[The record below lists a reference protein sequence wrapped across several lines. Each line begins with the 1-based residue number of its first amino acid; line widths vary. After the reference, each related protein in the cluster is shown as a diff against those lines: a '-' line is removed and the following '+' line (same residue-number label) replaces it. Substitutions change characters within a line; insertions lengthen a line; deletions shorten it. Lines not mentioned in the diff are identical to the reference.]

1 MQKAWIEEQV
11 PQCGYCQPGFIM
23 SAVALLKANP
33 KPSDKDIDEVLS
45 NICRCGTYSAIRR
58 AVHRAAA
65 LLARRAVKKWTRR
78 MAIIGGV
85 AGGGLLGV
93 GFWFARERDRLGERT
108 LFNVKPNEAGLSGWV
123 KITRDNGVVVAVP
136 RAEMGQGVQTAL
148 AMLVAEEMDAR
159 WNQMRVEDPPEN
171 GVYRNVDI
179 LIDGLPFS
187 PEEAGTVVDVAHW
200 MAGKL
205 GGVLGVLATG
215 GSTSVRDAWH
225 PMRVAGAVA
234 RDLLLRAASR
244 KASVPVGEL
253 VVVDGEVRRKS
264 GGRVAT
270 FGELVDHVGDLS
282 SMPAPPLKKPSEFK
296 LIGKPLPRLD
306 IPAKV
311 LGVATF
317 GIDVR
322 RPNLLYAAV
331 LNAPT
336 FGGSATGFKVK
347 GSLPKGVETVIIVPG
362 GIAAIGTS
370 WWRANKLLE
379 EGVEVQWQP
388 GPEPNLDSAT
398 LWRRYEGLMQD
409 GKPALTRTL
418 GEEKKPATVRPIE
431 ATYRA
436 PYLAHTTMEPMNCT
450 AQVTRQ
456 GDKNGVEVWMPN
468 QSPTLMRLVAG
479 KTADVPQAEVTVRTT
494 FLGGGFGRR
503 AEVDLVRQA
512 VTCAMAMPERPVQV
526 LWSREQDIRHDYYRP
541 MALARWRAELDTSG
555 GAPKLVS
562 VAKRQVAQSPADQFP
577 ARVIGLPSQGKPEG
591 NAVENPPYAFPFYKL
606 EAVVPDG
613 SVPVGFW
620 RSVGHSHTAFF
631 DESFVD
637 ELASAL
643 KKDPFEF
650 RRELL
655 AGKPRHLKV
664 LETAAKE
671 AGWGQ
676 PLPAGSG
683 RGIALRA
690 SFGSIVAQ
698 VAEVVVADG
707 KTLQV
712 KRVTCAIDCGP
723 VVNPAIVRAQME
735 SGIIYG
741 LSAAL
746 YGEITLA
753 NGAVEQSNFPDY
765 DAVRLADAPAMTVH
779 LVDTGSS
786 SIGGVGEPG
795 TPPIAP
801 AVANAVFAA
810 TGKRLRNL
818 PLRLG

>member
-1 MQKAWIEEQV
+1 
-11 PQCGYCQPGFIM
+11 
-23 SAVALLKANP
+23 
-33 KPSDKDIDEVLS
+33 
-45 NICRCGTYSAIRR
+45 
-58 AVHRAAA
+58 
-65 LLARRAVKKWTRR
+65 

-136 RAEMGQGVQTAL
+136 RAEMGQGVQTAF

-187 PEEAGTVVDVAHW
+187 PEEEGTVVDIAHW
-200 MAGKL
+200 MAGKV

-244 KASVPVGEL
+244 KASVPVSEL
-253 VVVDGEVRRKS
+253 LVVDGEVRRKS

-282 SMPAPPLKKPSEFK
+282 SMPAPALKKPSEFK

-362 GIAAIGTS
+362 GIAALGTS

-388 GPEPNLDSAT
+388 GPEPNLDSAA
-398 LWRRYEGLMQD
+398 LWRQYEGLMQD
-409 GKPALTRTL
+409 GKPALVRTL

-468 QSPTLMRLVAG
+468 QSPTLMRLIAG
-479 KTADVPQAEVTVRTT
+479 KTADVPQAQVTVRTT

-555 GAPKLVS
+555 GALKLVS

-577 ARVIGLPSQGKPEG
+577 ARVIGLPLQGKPEG

-606 EAVVPDG
+606 EAVVPDS

-698 VAEVVVADG
+698 VAEVAVTDG

-765 DAVRLADAPAMTVH
+765 DAVRLADAPAMAVH

-810 TGKRLRNL
+810 TGKRLRSL

>member
-1 MQKAWIEEQV
+1 
-11 PQCGYCQPGFIM
+11 
-23 SAVALLKANP
+23 
-33 KPSDKDIDEVLS
+33 
-45 NICRCGTYSAIRR
+45 
-58 AVHRAAA
+58 
-65 LLARRAVKKWTRR
+65 

-108 LFNVKPNEAGLSGWV
+108 LFNVKPNEAGLSGWI

-187 PEEAGTVVDVAHW
+187 PEEEGTVVDIAHW

-244 KASVPVGEL
+244 KASVPVSEL
-253 VVVDGEVRRKS
+253 MVVDGEVRRRS
-264 GGRVAT
+264 GERVAT

-296 LIGKPLPRLD
+296 LIGKPLSRLD

-347 GSLPKGVETVIIVPG
+347 GNLPKGVETVIIVPG

-370 WWRANKLLE
+370 WWRANKLLQ
-379 EGVEVQWQP
+379 EGIEVQWQP

-456 GDKNGVEVWMPN
+456 GDKNAVDVWMPN
-468 QSPTLMRLVAG
+468 QSPTLMRLIAG
-479 KTADVPQAEVTVRTT
+479 KTADVPQAQVTVRTT

-555 GAPKLVS
+555 GTPKLAS

-577 ARVIGLPSQGKPEG
+577 ARVIGLPMQGKPEG

-606 EAVVPDG
+606 EALVPDG

-664 LETAAKE
+664 LETVAKE

-698 VAEVVVADG
+698 VAEVAVADG
-707 KTLQV
+707 NTLQV

-786 SIGGVGEPG
+786 AIGGVGEPG

-801 AVANAVFAA
+801 AVAIAIFAA
-810 TGKRLRNL
+810 SGKRR
-818 PLRLG
+818 R

>member
-1 MQKAWIEEQV
+1 
-11 PQCGYCQPGFIM
+11 M
-23 SAVALLKANP
+23 SAT
-33 KPSDKDIDEVLS
+33 
-45 NICRCGTYSAIRR
+45 CRRCRR
-58 AVHRAAA
+58 
-65 LLARRAVKKWTRR
+65 L
-78 MAIIGGV
+78 
-85 AGGGLLGV
+85 
-93 GFWFARERDRLGERT
+93 
-108 LFNVKPNEAGLSGWV
+108 
-123 KITRDNGVVVAVP
+123 
-136 RAEMGQGVQTAL
+136 
-148 AMLVAEEMDAR
+148 
-159 WNQMRVEDPPEN
+159 
-171 GVYRNVDI
+171 
-179 LIDGLPFS
+179 
-187 PEEAGTVVDVAHW
+187 
-200 MAGKL
+200 
-205 GGVLGVLATG
+205 
-215 GSTSVRDAWH
+215 
-225 PMRVAGAVA
+225 
-234 RDLLLRAASR
+234 
-244 KASVPVGEL
+244 
-253 VVVDGEVRRKS
+253 
-264 GGRVAT
+264 
-270 FGELVDHVGDLS
+270 
-282 SMPAPPLKKPSEFK
+282 PLKKPSEFK

-370 WWRANKLLE
+370 WWRANKLLQ

-468 QSPTLMRLVAG
+468 QSPTLMRLIAG
-479 KTADVPQAEVTVRTT
+479 KTADVPQAQVTVRTT

-707 KTLQV
+707 N
-712 KRVTCAIDCGP
+712 D
-723 VVNPAIVRAQME
+723 PAGQARHLRHRLRSGGQSRHRARADGE
-735 SGIIYG
+735 RHHLRPLGR
-741 LSAAL
+741 AL
-746 YGEITLA
+746 RRDHAGQRRRR
-753 NGAVEQSNFPDY
+753 AVELP
-765 DAVRLADAPAMTVH
+765 RLRRRAPGRCAGDDGASGRHRLVFHRRRRRTRHPADRAGRRQCGLRRHGQAPAQLAAVEPR
-779 LVDTGSS
+779 LQSGC
-786 SIGGVGEPG
+786 VG
-795 TPPIAP
+795 
-801 AVANAVFAA
+801 
-810 TGKRLRNL
+810 R
-818 PLRLG
+818 

>member
-1 MQKAWIEEQV
+1 M
-11 PQCGYCQPGFIM
+11 
-23 SAVALLKANP
+23 
-33 KPSDKDIDEVLS
+33 
-45 NICRCGTYSAIRR
+45 
-58 AVHRAAA
+58 
-65 LLARRAVKKWTRR
+65 KKWTRR
-78 MAIIGGV
+78 LAIIGGI

-93 GFWFARERDRLGERT
+93 GFWFARERDRLGDRA

-148 AMLVAEEMDAR
+148 AMLAAEEMDAR
-159 WNQMRVEDPPEN
+159 WSQVRVEDPPEH
-171 GVYRNVDI
+171 GVFRNVDI
-179 LIDGLPFS
+179 LIDSLPFS
-187 PEEAGTVVDVAHW
+187 PEETGTVVDIAHW
-200 MAGKL
+200 LAGKA

-244 KASVPVGEL
+244 KASVPVSEL
-253 VVVDGEVRRKS
+253 VIVDGEVRRRS
-264 GGRVAT
+264 GGRIAT

-311 LGVATF
+311 LATATF

-322 RPNLLYAAV
+322 RPGLLYAAV

-370 WWRANKLLE
+370 WWRANKLLQ
-379 EGVEVQWQP
+379 EGIDVQWQP
-388 GPEPNLDSAT
+388 GPEPDLDSAT

-409 GKPALTRTL
+409 GKPALVRTL
-418 GEEKKPATVRPIE
+418 GEEKRAASTRPIE

-450 AQVTRQ
+450 AQVVRE
-456 GDKNGVEVWMPN
+456 GEAAKVEVWMPN
-468 QSPTLMRLVAG
+468 QSPTLVRLIASKV
-479 KTADVPQAEVTVRTT
+479 ADVPQAAVGVHTT

-512 VTCAMAMPERPVQV
+512 VTCALAMPDKPVQV
-526 LWSREQDIRHDYYRP
+526 LWSREQDIKHDFYRP
-541 MALARWRAELDTSG
+541 MALARWRAELDTSA
-555 GAPKLVS
+555 GAPKLLS
-562 VAKRQVAQSPADQFP
+562 VAKRQIAQSPSDKFTE
-577 ARVIGLPSQGKPEG
+577 RIIGLSSSPKPEG

-613 SVPVGFW
+613 TVPVGFW

-637 ELASAL
+637 EIAAAL
-643 KKDPFEF
+643 QKDPFEF
-650 RRELL
+650 RCELL
-655 AGKPRHLKV
+655 AKNPRHLKV

-671 AGWGQ
+671 AGWGT
-676 PLPAGSG
+676 PLPVGSG

-698 VAEVVVADG
+698 VAEVSVADG

-712 KRVTCAIDCGP
+712 RRVTCAIDCGP
-723 VVNPAIVRAQME
+723 VVNPAIVRVQME
-735 SGIIYG
+735 SGIVYG

-753 NGAVEQSNFPDY
+753 GGAVEQSNFPDY

-779 LVDTGSS
+779 LVDSGSS
-786 SIGGVGEPG
+786 AIGGVGEPG

-801 AVANAVFAA
+801 AVANAIFAA

-818 PLRLG
+818 PLRL

>member
-1 MQKAWIEEQV
+1 MA
-11 PQCGYCQPGFIM
+11 
-23 SAVALLKANP
+23 
-33 KPSDKDIDEVLS
+33 
-45 NICRCGTYSAIRR
+45 RCGA
-58 AVHRAAA
+58 RAA
-65 LLARRAVKKWTRR
+65 
-78 MAIIGGV
+78 
-85 AGGGLLGV
+85 
-93 GFWFARERDRLGERT
+93 
-108 LFNVKPNEAGLSGWV
+108 
-123 KITRDNGVVVAVP
+123 
-136 RAEMGQGVQTAL
+136 
-148 AMLVAEEMDAR
+148 DAS
-159 WNQMRVEDPPEN
+159 PP
-171 GVYRNVDI
+171 
-179 LIDGLPFS
+179 
-187 PEEAGTVVDVAHW
+187 A
-200 MAGKL
+200 
-205 GGVLGVLATG
+205 
-215 GSTSVRDAWH
+215 
-225 PMRVAGAVA
+225 
-234 RDLLLRAASR
+234 
-244 KASVPVGEL
+244 
-253 VVVDGEVRRKS
+253 
-264 GGRVAT
+264 
-270 FGELVDHVGDLS
+270 
-282 SMPAPPLKKPSEFK
+282 LKKPSEFK

-322 RPNLLYAAV
+322 RPNLLHAAV

-336 FGGSATGFKVK
+336 FGGSATGFKVR

-370 WWRANKLLE
+370 WWRANKLLQ

-388 GPEPNLDSAT
+388 GPEPNLDSAA

-468 QSPTLMRLVAG
+468 QSPTLMRLIAG
-479 KTADVPQAEVTVRTT
+479 KTADVPQAQVTVRTT

-541 MALARWRAELDTSG
+541 MALARWRAELDMSG

-577 ARVIGLPSQGKPEG
+577 VRVIGLPSQGKPEG

-637 ELASAL
+637 EVASAL

-655 AGKPRHLKV
+655 AKQPRHLKV

-707 KTLQV
+707 NALQV
-712 KRVTCAIDCGP
+712 RHVTCAIDCGP

-779 LVDTGSS
+779 LVDTGSP

-818 PLRLG
+818 PLRPA

>member
-1 MQKAWIEEQV
+1 
-11 PQCGYCQPGFIM
+11 
-23 SAVALLKANP
+23 
-33 KPSDKDIDEVLS
+33 
-45 NICRCGTYSAIRR
+45 
-58 AVHRAAA
+58 
-65 LLARRAVKKWTRR
+65 

-93 GFWFARERDRLGERT
+93 GFWFARERDRLGDRT

-123 KITRDNGVVVAVP
+123 KITRDNRVIVAVP

-179 LIDGLPFS
+179 LIDSLPFS

-244 KASVPVGEL
+244 QASVPVGEL
-253 VVVDGEVRRKS
+253 MAVDGEVRRK
-264 GGRVAT
+264 GGARIAT

-296 LIGKPLPRLD
+296 LIGKPLRRLD

-322 RPNLLYAAV
+322 RPDLLYAAV

-347 GSLPKGVETVIIVPG
+347 GNLPKGVETVIIVPG

-370 WWRANKLLE
+370 WWRANKFLE

-388 GPEPNLDSAT
+388 GPEPDLDSAA

-409 GKPALTRTL
+409 GKPALTRML
-418 GEEKKPATVRPIE
+418 GEERKPATVRPIE

-450 AQVTRQ
+450 ARVTRQ

-468 QSPTLMRLVAG
+468 QSPTLMRLIAG
-479 KTADVPQAEVTVRTT
+479 KTADVPQAEVTVHTT

-512 VTCAMAMPERPVQV
+512 VTCAMAMPQRPVQV
-526 LWSREQDIRHDYYRP
+526 LWSREQDVRHDYYRP

-555 GAPKLVS
+555 GTPKLVS
-562 VAKRQVAQSPADQFP
+562 VAKRQVAQSPADQFT

-606 EAVVPDG
+606 EAMVPDG
-613 SVPVGFW
+613 TVPVGFW

-637 ELASAL
+637 ELALAL

-650 RRELL
+650 RCELL

-676 PLPAGSG
+676 PLPVGSG

-707 KTLQV
+707 NTLQV

-735 SGIIYG
+735 SGIVYG

-765 DAVRLADAPAMTVH
+765 DAVRLADAPTMTVH
-779 LVDTGSS
+779 LVDTGSPVV
-786 SIGGVGEPG
+786 GGVGEPG

-810 TGKRLRNL
+810 IGKRLRNL

>member
-1 MQKAWIEEQV
+1 MV
-11 PQCGYCQPGFIM
+11 
-23 SAVALLKANP
+23 
-33 KPSDKDIDEVLS
+33 
-45 NICRCGTYSAIRR
+45 
-58 AVHRAAA
+58 
-65 LLARRAVKKWTRR
+65 
-78 MAIIGGV
+78 IIGGI

-93 GFWFARERDRLGERT
+93 GFWFARERDRLGHRA

-123 KITRDNGVVVAVP
+123 KITRSGTVIVAVP

-159 WNQMRVEDPPEN
+159 WNQMRVEDPPED

-187 PEEAGTVVDVAHW
+187 PEEAGTVVDIAHW
-200 MAGKL
+200 MAGKV
-205 GGVLGVLATG
+205 GGVLGVMATG
-215 GSTSVRDAWH
+215 GSTS
-225 PMRVAGAVA
+225 
-234 RDLLLRAASR
+234 

-253 VVVDGEVRRKS
+253 TITDGEVRRKD
-264 GGRVAT
+264 GTRVAT
-270 FGELVDHVGDLS
+270 FGELVDQVGDLS

-306 IPAKV
+306 VPAKV

-317 GIDVR
+317 GTDVR
-322 RPNLLYAAV
+322 PPDLLYAAV
-331 LNAPT
+331 MNAPT
-336 FGGSATGFKVK
+336 FGGSATGFKLK
-347 GSLPKGVETVIIVPG
+347 DGSLPKSVETVISVPG
-362 GIAAIGTS
+362 GIAAIGSS
-370 WWRANKLLE
+370 WWRANKLLG

-388 GPEPNLDSAT
+388 GPEPRLDSAT
-398 LWRRYEGLMQD
+398 LWRRYEELMQS
-409 GKPALTRTL
+409 GRAALTRTL
-418 GEEKKPATVRPIE
+418 GEASKPATVQPIE

-450 AQVTRQ
+450 AQLTAK
-456 GDKNGVEVWMPN
+456 GGKPSLEVWMPN
-468 QSPTLMRLVAG
+468 QSPTLMRMIAAEVAQL
-479 KTADVPQAEVTVRTT
+479 PQAGVTVRTT

-526 LWSREQDIRHDYYRP
+526 LWSREEDIRHDYYRP
-541 MALARWRAELDTSG
+541 MALARWRADLDVSG
-555 GAPKLVS
+555 AAPKLAG
-562 VAKRQVAQSPADQFP
+562 VAKRQVAQSPTDQFP
-577 ARVIGLPSQGKPEG
+577 ARVLDLPAQGKPEG
-591 NAVENPPYAFPFYKL
+591 NAVENPPYAFPFYQL
-606 EAVVPDG
+606 EAVVAES

-620 RSVGHSHTAFF
+620 RSVGHSHSAFF
-631 DESFVD
+631 DESFID
-637 ELASAL
+637 ELALAL
-643 KKDPFEF
+643 KKDPYVF

-664 LETAAKE
+664 LETAARE
-671 AGWGQ
+671 SGWDQ
-676 PLPAGSG
+676 PLPAGTG

-698 VAEVVVADG
+698 VAEVAVADG

-712 KRVTCAIDCGP
+712 KRVTCAVDCGP

-741 LSAAL
+741 MSAAL

-753 NGAVEQSNFPDY
+753 NGAVEQANFPDY
-765 DAVRLADAPAMTVH
+765 DAVRLADAPVMAVH
-779 LVDTGSS
+779 IVDGGSS
-786 SIGGVGEPG
+786 LVGGVGEPG

-801 AVANAVFAA
+801 AVANAIFAV
-810 TGKRLRNL
+810 TGKRLRSL
-818 PLRLG
+818 PLRL

>member
-1 MQKAWIEEQV
+1 
-11 PQCGYCQPGFIM
+11 
-23 SAVALLKANP
+23 
-33 KPSDKDIDEVLS
+33 
-45 NICRCGTYSAIRR
+45 
-58 AVHRAAA
+58 
-65 LLARRAVKKWTRR
+65 
-78 MAIIGGV
+78 MAIIGGI

-93 GFWFARERDRLGERT
+93 GFWFARERDRLGNRT
-108 LFNVKPNEAGLSGWV
+108 LFNVKANEAGLSGWV
-123 KITRDNGVVVAVP
+123 KITRDNAVIVAVP

-159 WNQMRVEDPPEN
+159 WSQMRVEDPPEDA
-171 GVYRNVDI
+171 VYRNVDI

-187 PEEAGTVVDVAHW
+187 PEEAGTVVDIAQW
-200 MAGKL
+200 MAGKA

-215 GSTSVRDAWH
+215 GSSSVRDAWH

-244 KASVPVGEL
+244 MASVPVSEL
-253 VVVDGEVRRKS
+253 MVVDGEVRRKD
-264 GGRVAT
+264 GTRVAS
-270 FGELVDHVGDLS
+270 FGELVDQVGDLS

-306 IPAKV
+306 VPAKV
-311 LGVATF
+311 LGVATY

-322 RPNLLYAAV
+322 RPHLLYAAV

-347 GSLPKGVETVIIVPG
+347 DGTLPKGIETVIIVPG
-362 GIAAIGTS
+362 GIAAIGSS
-370 WWRANKLLE
+370 WWRANKFLG
-379 EGVEVQWQP
+379 EGIEVQWQP
-388 GPEPNLDSAT
+388 GPEPRLDSAT
-398 LWRRYEGLMQD
+398 LWRRYDELMQS

-418 GEEKKPATVRPIE
+418 GAEARPAAVQLIE

-450 AQVTRQ
+450 AQLTAQ
-456 GDKNGVEVWMPN
+456 DGKSALEIWMPN
-468 QSPTLMRLVAG
+468 QSPTLMRMVAA
-479 KTADVPQAEVTVRTT
+479 KVANLSQADVTVRTT

-512 VTCAMAMPERPVQV
+512 VTCAMAVPERPVQV
-526 LWSREQDIRHDYYRP
+526 LWSREEDIRHDYYRP
-541 MALARWRAELDTSG
+541 MALARWRAEIDVAG
-555 GAPKLVS
+555 GAPRIVS
-562 VAKRQVAQSPADQFP
+562 VAKRQVAQSPSDQFP
-577 ARVIGLPSQGKPEG
+577 ARVIGLPAQGKPEG
-591 NAVENPPYAFPFYKL
+591 NAVENPPYAFPSYRL
-606 EAVVPDG
+606 EAIVAEG

-637 ELASAL
+637 ELAVAL
-643 KKDPFEF
+643 EKEPLML

-655 AGKPRHLKV
+655 AGKPRYLKV
-664 LETAAKE
+664 LETAARE
-671 AGWGQ
+671 SGWGQ

-698 VAEVVVADG
+698 VAEVAVADDR
-707 KTLQV
+707 TLRV
-712 KRVTCAIDCGP
+712 KRVTCAVDCGP

-735 SGIIYG
+735 SGIVYG

-753 NGAVEQSNFPDY
+753 NGAVEQANFPDY

-779 LVDTGSS
+779 IVDGGSS
-786 SIGGVGEPG
+786 VVGGVGEPG

-801 AVANAVFAA
+801 AVANAVFAV
-810 TGKRLRNL
+810 TGKRLRSL
-818 PLRLG
+818 PLRL

>member
-1 MQKAWIEEQV
+1 M
-11 PQCGYCQPGFIM
+11 
-23 SAVALLKANP
+23 
-33 KPSDKDIDEVLS
+33 
-45 NICRCGTYSAIRR
+45 
-58 AVHRAAA
+58 
-65 LLARRAVKKWTRR
+65 KKWTRR
-78 MAIIGGV
+78 MAIIGGI

-93 GFWFARERDRLGERT
+93 GFWFARERDRLGSRT
-108 LFNVKPNEAGLSGWV
+108 LLDVKPGEAGLSGWV
-123 KITRDNGVVVAVP
+123 KITRDNEVIVAVP

-159 WNQMRVEDPPEN
+159 WDQVRVEDPPEN

-187 PEEAGTVVDVAHW
+187 PEETGTVVDVAHW

-244 KASVPVGEL
+244 KAAIPVTDL
-253 VVVDGEVRRKS
+253 VVSDGEVRRKD
-264 GGRVAT
+264 GTRVAT
-270 FGELVDHVGDLS
+270 FGELVDQIGGLS

-296 LIGKPLPRLD
+296 LIGKPMLRLD

-311 LGVATF
+311 TGTATF

-322 RPNLLYAAV
+322 QPGMLYAAV

-336 FGGSATGFKVK
+336 FGGTASDFKLK
-347 GSLPKGVETVIIVPG
+347 GGLPKGVETVVIVPG

-379 EGVEVQWQP
+379 EGIEVQWQS
-388 GPEPNLDSAT
+388 GPEPGLDSAG
-398 LWRRYEGLMQD
+398 LWRRFEELMQT
-409 GKPALTRTL
+409 GEPALVRTL
-418 GEEKKPATVRPIE
+418 GEDRKPATVRPIE

-450 AQVTRQ
+450 ARVARQ
-456 GDKNGVEVWMPN
+456 GDKAEVEIWMPN
-468 QSPTLMRLVAG
+468 QSPTLMRLVAS
-479 KTADVPQAEVTVRTT
+479 KVAEVPQAAVTVHTT

-512 VTCAMAMPERPVQV
+512 VTCALAVPDKPVQV
-526 LWSREQDIRHDYYRP
+526 LWSREQDIRHDFYRP
-541 MALARWRAELDTSG
+541 MALARWRADLDVSAG
-555 GAPKLVS
+555 VPRLVG
-562 VAKRQVAQSPADQFP
+562 VGKRQVAQSPIHQFP
-577 ARVIGLPSQGKPEG
+577 VRVVGLPPQLKPEG

-606 EAVVPDG
+606 EAVVPDVV
-613 SVPVGFW
+613 VPVGFW

-631 DESFVD
+631 DESFLD
-637 ELASAL
+637 ELAVAM

-655 AGKPRHLKV
+655 VNNPRHLKV
-664 LETAAKE
+664 LETAARE
-671 AGWGQ
+671 AGWGS

-698 VAEVVVADG
+698 VAEVSVPDG

-712 KRVTCAIDCGP
+712 KRVTCAVDCGP

-746 YGEITLA
+746 FGEITLA

-810 TGKRLRNL
+810 TGKRLRSL
-818 PLRLG
+818 PLRLA